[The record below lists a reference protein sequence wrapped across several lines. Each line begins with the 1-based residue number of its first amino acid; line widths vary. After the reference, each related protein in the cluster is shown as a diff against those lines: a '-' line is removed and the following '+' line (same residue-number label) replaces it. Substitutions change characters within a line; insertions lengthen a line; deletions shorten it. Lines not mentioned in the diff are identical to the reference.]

1 MCSGGVFKSSLAR
14 LWVCVC
20 RLNDITSQTCL
31 RRWSLVWISHWPAS
45 LCILIDRPRSF
56 TTATVGN
63 TFACR
68 WSVFSPGFFCA
79 RRKSTNLEVF
89 ISAHRILYLPS
100 SLPPLSAGA
109 LSCCK
114 QVRHLSK
121 INFVAWTWCNF
132 SIFFSLRVSLKS
144 FLNLRATYATR
155 VFYTGKIPGAEPLFS
170 IWKVPNFKHDF
181 QTHFIN
187 AIRTRYFCP
196 LKTCIVLHIDC

>member
-1 MCSGGVFKSSLAR
+1 MRISNHDSKYAL
-14 LWVCVC
+14 C
-20 RLNDITSQTCL
+20 RRVKTVLTSQTCL
-31 RRWSLVWISHWPAS
+31 RRWSLVWTSHWPAS
-45 LCILIDRPRSF
+45 LCILIDRPRSL

-63 TFACR
+63 TFAYTCR

-121 INFVAWTWCNF
+121 MDLSRGRGATFQFFFFARVAQELLEFARNVRNTCILHWQDPWCRTSF
-132 SIFFSLRVSLKS
+132 QHLKS
-144 FLNLRATYATR
+144 
-155 VFYTGKIPGAEPLFS
+155 P
-170 IWKVPNFKHDF
+170 
-181 QTHFIN
+181 
-187 AIRTRYFCP
+187 
-196 LKTCIVLHIDC
+196 